1 MSIINKLQINKECD
15 MTKESENYCND
26 EIVKE
31 LQDKAC
37 KELENVPFNS
47 DFDPEAI
54 MDQVAEESYREQNM
68 KYAKFEKVDGKDQLI
83 VVTREE
89 IIRLVGYEEADQ
101 YIYDNGYKDYSDET
115 FNNYQEMTAQTAKY
129 PPQMALIY
137 LSLGISSEAGEVA
150 GKMKKWIR
158 DGDSKMTRE
167 EWVQAMSSEIGD
179 VLWYAARLADE
190 LGLSLSQIAEDNMD
204 KLLDRKARGVIGGS
218 GDNR

>member
-1 MSIINKLQINKECD
+1 
-15 MTKESENYCND
+15 
-26 EIVKE
+26 
-31 LQDKAC
+31 
-37 KELENVPFNS
+37 
-47 DFDPEAI
+47 
-54 MDQVAEESYREQNM
+54 M
-68 KYAKFEKVDGKDQLI
+68 KYAKIEQVDGQDQL
-83 VVTREE
+83 VVVSRDE
-89 IIRLVGYEEADQ
+89 IISLVGPEYADE
-101 YIYDNGYKDYSDET
+101 YIFEQGYVDYSDET
-115 FNNYQEMTAQTAKY
+115 FNNYQQATAQTAKY

-137 LSLGISSEAGEVA
+137 LSLGIASEAGEVA

>member
-1 MSIINKLQINKECD
+1 
-15 MTKESENYCND
+15 
-26 EIVKE
+26 
-31 LQDKAC
+31 
-37 KELENVPFNS
+37 
-47 DFDPEAI
+47 
-54 MDQVAEESYREQNM
+54 M
-68 KYAKFEKVDGKDQLI
+68 KYAKYETVDGQDQLV
-83 VVTREE
+83 VVTRDEL
-89 IIRLVGYEEADQ
+89 ISLVGPEEVDQ

-115 FNNYQEMTAQTAKY
+115 FNNYQQATSQTAKY
-129 PPQMALIY
+129 PPDQALEY
-137 LSLGISSEAGEVA
+137 LSLGIASEAGEVA